1 MTIGGPPPSSG
12 NIVPHQEAE
21 EGQRRDD
28 GGDGRRRVRRRGPSA
43 SLPSTALRSR
53 RPIVGIEHEMQ
64 RGRRRV
70 LQGGG
75 HGRGGGRGGGD
86 AAITPLRRR
95 TQGTCHSRT
104 PPHTRVDAIV
114 VVPAPTSGGRGRGRG
129 GGRRTTRS
137 RRPPLPRSR
146 VSDSVPGATPRAEA
160 APVPLPPPRVI
171 VKLNEPL
178 TDDEGSKFEGN
189 HFDFL
194 LSLPL
199 AEQKG
204 LDSIVTPPLS
214 APSLNP
220 RQAKTTP
227 FATMKKQY
235 FFRPRIPS
243 VDSPNFLGDPWDAIA
258 NHAPLVAATQ
268 EGLNKRAF
276 SDAARQDSPSV
287 PSSMDLASSV
297 PKYSRPNASRL
308 FTFNVI
314 GVIIFINSIESY
326 NNNSGGS
333 SSSRF
338 VLIFFSEK

>member
-1 MTIGGPPPSSG
+1 
-12 NIVPHQEAE
+12 
-21 EGQRRDD
+21 
-28 GGDGRRRVRRRGPSA
+28 
-43 SLPSTALRSR
+43 
-53 RPIVGIEHEMQ
+53 
-64 RGRRRV
+64 
-70 LQGGG
+70 
-75 HGRGGGRGGGD
+75 
-86 AAITPLRRR
+86 
-95 TQGTCHSRT
+95 
-104 PPHTRVDAIV
+104 
-114 VVPAPTSGGRGRGRG
+114 
-129 GGRRTTRS
+129 
-137 RRPPLPRSR
+137 
-146 VSDSVPGATPRAEA
+146 
-160 APVPLPPPRVI
+160 
-171 VKLNEPL
+171 LNEPL

-227 FATMKKQY
+227 FATMKKRY

-338 VLIFFSEK
+338 LLIFFSEK